1 MRTLVVY
8 DSVYG
13 NTERIAEAI
22 AAALACDAR
31 RAGDTNPAQLGAL
44 DLLVVGSPTQGGR
57 PTPAIRELLAAA
69 PAGVLT
75 HTVAAAF
82 DTRIVP
88 RRVASR
94 LFLNVLGYAAG
105 RIGAALRRKGA
116 RLAGEPEGFIVEGK
130 EGPLRAGEEDRAVE
144 WAGGVMAAVDGP
156 ARPFAGSVRAR

>member
-1 MRTLVVY
+1 MRALVVY

-13 NTERIAEAI
+13 NTEKIAEAI
-22 AAALACDAR
+22 AAALACEAR

-57 PTPAIRELLAAA
+57 PSPAIRELLTAA

-75 HTVAAAF
+75 HTVAAVF

-88 RRVASR
+88 RRAATR

-105 RIGAALRRKGA
+105 RIAGSLRKKGA
-116 RLAGEPEGFIVEGK
+116 RLATAPEGFIVEGK

-144 WAGGVMAAVDGP
+144 WAGRVMAAMDGP
-156 ARPFAGSVRAR
+156 ARPFAGTVRAR